1 MIDVTDTTKT
11 LTNNGIILIGLL
23 YAQEIIIMYP
33 TNAKIAAAMKKE
45 DSIKIKALLHKDV
58 STNISIDGNKYL
70 IITDDLIPKDQRIP
84 TKVYLGGKILFT
96 RDLDLKDFTDTPQT
110 EKKLLGLIRRQH
122 EMIIEILREEHLKKA
137 KTPSD
142 YLDEVKTLLQ
152 KKNNRR
158 ALDLL
163 TSALLEYPD
172 EPFLLSY
179 YGCLEAIINQNF
191 AYGIDTCKRAL
202 DMLNNRSPV
211 SREIFYPTFYLNL
224 GRAYIAAGKK
234 KNAIEVFEKGL
245 SYDQENKDL
254 LWEARKLGMR
264 RKPVIPYLKRTNPIN
279 KYIGMILHKLGK
291 DS

>member
-1 MIDVTDTTKT
+1 
-11 LTNNGIILIGLL
+11 
-23 YAQEIIIMYP
+23 MY
-33 TNAKIAAAMKKE
+33 TYHAKIRAGMKKE
-45 DSIKIKALLHKDV
+45 DSIKLKSLLHKDV
-58 STNISIDGNKYL
+58 STQISIDGNKYL
-70 IITDDLIPKDQRIP
+70 IITDDLAPKNQRIT

-96 RDLDLKDFTDTPQT
+96 RDLALKDFADNPPTA
-110 EKKLLGLIRRQH
+110 KILLSLIHRQH
-122 EMIIEILREEHLKKA
+122 EMIIEILREESLKKA

-142 YLDEVKTLLQ
+142 YLNEVKNLLR

-163 TSALLEYPD
+163 ISALLEYPD

-179 YGCLEAIINQNF
+179 YGCLEAVINKNL

-202 DMLNNRSPV
+202 DLLNEQSPV
-211 SREIFYPTFYLNL
+211 SRDFFYPTFYLNL

-234 KNAIEVFEKGL
+234 NDAIKVFEKGL

-254 LWEARKLGMR
+254 LWEAQKLGMR

-291 DS
+291 NT

>member
-1 MIDVTDTTKT
+1 MVR
-11 LTNNGIILIGLL
+11 
-23 YAQEIIIMYP
+23 
-33 TNAKIAAAMKKE
+33 MKKE

-58 STNISIDGNKYL
+58 STNITIDGNKYL
-70 IITDDLIPKDQRIP
+70 ILTDDLAPKNQRIT

-96 RDLDLKDFTDTPQT
+96 RDLDLKEFMGATAAG
-110 EKKLLGLIRRQH
+110 KKLLGLIHRQH
-122 EMIIEILREEHLKKA
+122 EMIIEILREESLKKA
-137 KTPSD
+137 KKPSD
-142 YLDEVKTLLQ
+142 YLDEVKILLQ

-163 TSALLEYPD
+163 NSALLEYPD

-179 YGCLEAIINQNF
+179 YGCLEAVINKNL

-202 DMLNNRSPV
+202 DMLNDRSPV
-211 SREIFYPTFYLNL
+211 SKEVFYPTFYLNL

-234 KNAIEVFEKGL
+234 QDAIEAFEKGL
-245 SYDQENKDL
+245 SYDEENKDL

-264 RKPVIPYLKRTNPIN
+264 RQPLIPYLKRTNPIN

-291 DS
+291 ST

>member
-1 MIDVTDTTKT
+1 
-11 LTNNGIILIGLL
+11 
-23 YAQEIIIMYP
+23 
-33 TNAKIAAAMKKE
+33 MKKE

-58 STNISIDGNKYL
+58 STNISIGGNKYL
-70 IITDDLIPKDQRIP
+70 IITDDLEPKNQRIP

-96 RDLDLKDFTDTPQT
+96 RDIDLKDFTDTPLT
-110 EKKLLGLIRRQH
+110 GKKLLGLVRRQH
-122 EMIIEILREEHLKKA
+122 EMIVEILKEESLKKV

-142 YLDEVKTLLQ
+142 YLDEVKTLLK

-158 ALDLL
+158 ALELL

-179 YGCLEAIINQNF
+179 YGCLEAVINKNI

-202 DMLNNRSPV
+202 DILNDRSPV
-211 SREIFYPTFYLNL
+211 SKEIFYPTFYLNL

-234 KNAIEVFEKGL
+234 KNAIEVFQKGL
-245 SYDQENKDL
+245 SYSEDNKDL
-254 LWEARKLGMR
+254 LWEACKLGLR
-264 RKPVIPYLKRTNPIN
+264 RKPFIPYLKRTNPIN

-291 DS
+291 NL